1 MSDATESNPDALV
14 EGQRVAT
21 PHDMESSATATDD
34 AATGAADDDVVE
46 ADVTTGTTPD
56 ASGDG
61 AASARTQDEID
72 RSEGYA

>member
-1 MSDATESNPDALV
+1 MSDASTGDPDALV
-14 EGQRVAT
+14 DGQRVT
-21 PHDMESSATATDD
+21 TTHDMESGTAAAD
-34 AATGAADDDVVE
+34 AADQQGEPPVE

-56 ASGDG
+56 AAGDG